1 MSVVNDRSLP
11 WQALAAGLELHVRV
25 TPRGGRDAIDGVEV
39 LSDGR
44 KVLKVRV
51 RVVPEDGAANDAV
64 RKLLAKGLRC
74 PASSVVLKSG
84 ATARLK
90 TFHIAGDA
98 AGLAAALTGLI
109 GQKEET

>member
-1 MSVVNDRSLP
+1 MTDQALP
-11 WQALAAGLELHVRV
+11 WQAISEGIELRVRV
-25 TPRGGRDAIDGVEV
+25 TPRGGRDAIDGVES

-64 RKLLAKGLRC
+64 RKLLAKSLKC
-74 PASSVVLKSG
+74 PASAVSLKSG

-90 TFHIAGDA
+90 LFHIQGD
-98 AGLAAALTGLI
+98 GAALMEVLQTI
-109 GQKEET
+109 TSS